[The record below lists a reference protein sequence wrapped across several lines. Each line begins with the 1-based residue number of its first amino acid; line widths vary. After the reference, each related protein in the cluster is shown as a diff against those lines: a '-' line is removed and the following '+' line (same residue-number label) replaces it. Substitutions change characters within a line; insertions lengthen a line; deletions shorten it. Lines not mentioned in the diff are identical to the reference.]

1 MYENFSFLLQNL
13 IVLIVTKGKKNK
25 SLNHF
30 HFSAAIKS
38 NISNINNV
46 ISTVSTLSTLSADAK
61 KNSSTETL
69 WMINGE
75 RSLLNYIFYKFLR
88 MIRRCLS
95 RLMLINESGVVTGQ
109 VRHKKVANPLSFQPR
124 YQTHMPHNISLF
136 GRFVIRDFCDSN
148 Q

>member
-1 MYENFSFLLQNL
+1 MIFANVWKFQFFLLQNL

-46 ISTVSTLSTLSADAK
+46 ISTVSSLSADAK

-75 RSLLNYIFYKFLR
+75 RSLLNYIFTNFF
-88 MIRRCLS
+88 
-95 RLMLINESGVVTGQ
+95 
-109 VRHKKVANPLSFQPR
+109 VR
-124 YQTHMPHNISLF
+124 
-136 GRFVIRDFCDSN
+136 
-148 Q
+148 